1 MFGRPWLDGPTA
13 LAATIGAAPAMTIA
27 TTVAL
32 PVVRGPAPTS
42 KMLAA
47 LHRLSGGRLVAG
59 LGPASSR
66 DDYAAVG
73 APFDERWKRF
83 DGAVGEVRSLLGA
96 DSPPIWLASRGS
108 PAGMRACDHETS
120 PELTCS
126 HCHERLSPG
135 SVRAIPGPGGD
146 ERQRAEGMLAAAPG
160 ATASTP
166 QS

>member
-1 MFGRPWLDGPTA
+1 MEIGAHLPLIELDGAPRTLAELRAYAGRAAALGYTWLYANDHLVFGRPWLDGPTA
-13 LAATIGAAPAMTIA
+13 LAATIDAAPAMTIA

-96 DSPPIWLASRGS
+96 DSLHRSGSRVGARRRECVPATTRPPRS
-108 PAGMRACDHETS
+108 
-120 PELTCS
+120 
-126 HCHERLSPG
+126 
-135 SVRAIPGPGGD
+135 
-146 ERQRAEGMLAAAPG
+146 
-160 ATASTP
+160 
-166 QS
+166 